1 MTTSSFNLPIYYLS
15 SKEKVD
21 ENITQDLELL
31 EINETSS
38 SDRKPLLQSVLNLKS
53 KIGKL
58 NINKQLE
65 YFTND
70 KRFLKQTQR
79 IIKSW
84 KNDLDDNIHTKL
96 YDDFYDMWTNIR
108 EDESFIDKYYY
119 VDIEYFKFLNNS
131 SHFLQI
137 LSIYNLLSPVLSL
150 LVPFILLLV
159 PFFMLK
165 FNGVVIT
172 MSSYYTV
179 LTQIFSKHALGN
191 VFNIMS
197 DISWEKRIY
206 AIVSVVFY
214 FFSIYQN
221 TLVCY
226 RFYNNFKD
234 IHDNLFLLKDYL
246 ITTIDNMNTFEK
258 HIKPHDT
265 YNEFT
270 NEMSIQ
276 REKCQTLYEKIQSI
290 TDFKVNFNTIG
301 RKVSEIGYI
310 MKYFYEIHINPETI
324 ETIEYSLGLN
334 AYIESMSSISSLHR
348 EKRLNKCSF
357 GSKLKMK
364 DAYYPYLM
372 NSESIKNVIN
382 VDKNMIITGPNASGK
397 TTILK
402 TTVINLLFSQTYG
415 YGFYSK
421 ATIPLYD
428 KIHCYLNIPDTS
440 GRDSLFQAEARRC
453 KEIID
458 ELNISPKK
466 HFCIFDELFSGT
478 NPSEACASSYGF
490 IKYLIDTQN
499 MDFILTTHLLDLCSL
514 LDNVIQNNNMGVEK
528 IDNFNFNYTY
538 KLNSGISSIKGGLK
552 VLCDLEYPVEILNLS
567 NKMLQSNI

>member
-1 MTTSSFNLPIYYLS
+1 MTESIFNLPIYYLS
-15 SKEKVD
+15 SKELVD
-21 ENITQDLELL
+21 ENIIRDLELL
-31 EINETSS
+31 EINEAS
-38 SDRKPLLQSVLNLKS
+38 SDREPLLQSVLKPKS

-58 NINKQLE
+58 NINKQME
-65 YFTND
+65 YFTRD
-70 KRFLKQTQR
+70 KRFLKQTQQ

-84 KNDLDDNIHTKL
+84 KVGLHGDTDNEL
-96 YDDFYDMWTNIR
+96 YDKFYDMWKGIR
-108 EDESFIDKYYY
+108 EDESFIEKYYY
-119 VDIEYFKFLNNS
+119 MDIDYFKFLNNS
-131 SHFLQI
+131 SQFLQI
-137 LSIYNLLSPVLSL
+137 LSIYNLLSPILSL

-165 FNGVVIT
+165 FNGVEIT

-214 FFSIYQN
+214 FFSVYQN

-226 RFYNNFKD
+226 RFYKNFKD
-234 IHDNLFLLKDYL
+234 IHSNLFLLKEYL
-246 ITTIDNMNTFEK
+246 RITIDNINLIEQY
-258 HIKPHDT
+258 IKQHDT
-265 YNEFT
+265 YIDFL
-270 NEMSIQ
+270 NEMSIR
-276 REKCQTLYEKIQSI
+276 REKCQHIYENLEKI
-290 TDFKVNFNTIG
+290 TDFSVKFNTISQN
-301 RKVSEIGYI
+301 VSEIGCI
-310 MKYFYEIHINPETI
+310 MKYFYEIHTNLDTI
-324 ETIEYSLGLN
+324 ETIDYSLGLN
-334 AYIESMSSISSLHR
+334 SYIENMSSISSMYR
-348 EKRLNKCSF
+348 EKIINKCSF
-357 GSKLKMK
+357 GKKLMMV

-372 NSESIKNVIN
+372 NNEPIKNDIDMN
-382 VDKNMIITGPNASGK
+382 KNMIITGPNASGK

-458 ELNISPKK
+458 GLNSSSEK

-478 NPSEACASSYGF
+478 NPNEACASSYGF
-490 IKYLIDTQN
+490 IKYLIDDQH

-514 LDNVIQNNNMGVEK
+514 LDTVLQNNNMGVK
-528 IDNFNFNYTY
+528 KLDNFNFNYTY
-538 KLNSGISSIKGGLK
+538 KINSGISSIKGGLK
-552 VLCDLEYPVEILNLS
+552 VLYDLEYPEEILNLS
-567 NKMLQSNI
+567 NKIIQSDI